1 MTSELKTTIE
11 QIDPAKPFEVS
22 TPETAMALF
31 KPVTEELGVTEIQ
44 GYRKL
49 TLEINGFEKVKACR
63 ILAKKARCAVTN
75 RQKELTEGA
84 KVYTNNVNNAA
95 KKIIGLIEP
104 VETYLEGEEEKHRLI
119 LVEAEKK
126 EAEKKA
132 KVLQERCDR
141 LAKVGCQA
149 GNLVALGNMTDE
161 LFEWHL
167 KDQAVKEAERVEDAR
182 VKAEQQQKEDAEKA
196 ARIALEQAEREAA
209 VRKRQ
214 EELRAEAARLK
225 SENERLKAVAP
236 IAPSSPAEEEEAFE
250 LNDSKDEEIDEFDP
264 SAAPSISP
272 TSFRP
277 IPEPLQHQQQQKP
290 PEKPPEKPLEIQQAQ
305 PQQKQ
310 CIIERLNYA
319 ETLARANHKEGIA
332 DLLQDARLEIV
343 RLRSITD

>member
-44 GYRKL
+44 KYKAL
-49 TLEINGFEKVKACR
+49 TLEVNGFEKVKACR

-84 KVYTNNVNNAA
+84 KVYTNNVNYAA

-119 LVEAEKK
+119 LVEQEKK

-132 KVLQERCDR
+132 KVLQDRCDR

-167 KDQAVKEAERVEDAR
+167 KDQAEKEAQRVEAAK
-182 VKAEQQQKEDAEKA
+182 VKAEEERIEREKQKEKE
-196 ARIALEQAEREAA
+196 
-209 VRKRQ
+209 
-214 EELRAEAARLK
+214 RAEAARLAA
-225 SENERLKAVAP
+225 ENESLLRMKTVAP
-236 IAPSSPAEEEEAFE
+236 VVPSSPAEEEEDFE
-250 LNDSKDEEIDEFDP
+250 LNDSEDEEIDDFDP

-277 IPEPLQHQQQQKP
+277 IPEPVQPVQQQKP
-290 PEKPPEKPLEIQQAQ
+290 PEKPPEIQQPKPQ

-319 ETLARANHKEGIA
+319 ENIARANHKEGIA

-343 RLRSITD
+343 RLRIIIDPQ